1 MSKRIAIA
9 TIGTMGDVLP
19 YISLAKALK
28 KHGYDVV
35 LGAPIDFEGLIKK
48 HGIEFHNLGQSIRSF
63 VTQTSF
69 DDTFSKNHIINMP
82 NLLAQGLKIIDA
94 GALKTWDM
102 VQSADAII
110 VNINTC
116 FGIDMAEALNIPVI
130 MSGLQPIHSTKE
142 FPLYLY
148 SGPNFGTLFNRL
160 SYAAASVQQAYFD
173 LPRFKIRNKLG
184 LNPIHNG
191 GFAKDA
197 QGNDLTTLYAYSEL
211 ISPKPKDWSKKSFV
225 TGFWRVPDIDDW
237 KPSIEFLAFLNAGEK
252 PIYIGFGSM
261 PFGAKQNTKI
271 LIDAAKKWGGRVVI
285 ATGWGG
291 LKSDGLPPEI
301 FAIKNAPHDK
311 LFKYMAAV
319 VHHGGAGTTAAG
331 LYAGC
336 PTFVL
341 PQAVDQPFWGQC
353 VHELKCGPKPIALQ
367 KLTSDILAKGLSDIY
382 NNPIYKKNA
391 SALSKKLE
399 KEIGA
404 KNAVKKIEGVMR
416 NYKNLSRKKHV

>member
-1 MSKRIAIA
+1 MMSKRIAIA

-28 KHGYDVV
+28 NHGHDVV
-35 LGAPIDFEGLIKK
+35 LGAPIDFEDLIKK
-48 HGIEFHNLGQSIRSF
+48 HNIEFHDLGQSIRSF

-69 DDTFSKNHIINMP
+69 DETFSKNHIINMP

-94 GALKTWDM
+94 GALNTWEM
-102 VQSADAII
+102 VQNSDAII

-116 FGIDMAEALNIPVI
+116 FGIDMAEALDIPVI

-148 SGPNFGTLFNRL
+148 SGPDFGTLFNRL

-197 QGNDLTTLYAYSEL
+197 HGNDLTTLYAYSEL
-211 ISPKPKDWSKKSFV
+211 ISPKPKDWPDKSFV
-225 TGFWRVPDIDDW
+225 TGFWRVPDIDNW
-237 KPSIEFLAFLNAGEK
+237 KPSKEFLDFLNAGEK

-261 PFGAKQNTKI
+261 PFGAKQNTNI
-271 LIDAAKKWGGRVVI
+271 LKKAAKKWGGRIVI
-285 ATGWGG
+285 STGWGG
-291 LKSDGLPPEI
+291 LEKKDLPPNI
-301 FAIKNAPHDK
+301 FAIDNAPHDK
-311 LFKYMAAV
+311 LFNFMAAV

-336 PTFVL
+336 PTLIL

-353 VHELKCGPKPIALQ
+353 VHDLGCGPEPIALR
-367 KLTSDILAKGLSDIY
+367 KITANTLANLLEQLY
-382 NNPIYKKNA
+382 NNEDYRKNA
-391 SALSKKLE
+391 
-399 KEIGA
+399 
-404 KNAVKKIEGVMR
+404 
-416 NYKNLSRKKHV
+416 KNLSARLKQERGVEMAIEIINQAIKNYKKQ